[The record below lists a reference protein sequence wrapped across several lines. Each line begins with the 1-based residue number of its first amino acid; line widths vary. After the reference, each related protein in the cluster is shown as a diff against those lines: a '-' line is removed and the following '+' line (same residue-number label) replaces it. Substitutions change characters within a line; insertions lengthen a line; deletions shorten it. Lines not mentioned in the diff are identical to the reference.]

1 MTWVL
6 IRRLFSGGNLFGYFS
21 NDKARLIFNEI
32 IMIVR
37 EVRLLGRE
45 ELLKHSKSLIY
56 SNRCYKYT
64 FNDIYEQYV
73 KFVKYYY

>member
-21 NDKARLIFNEI
+21 NDTARLIFNEI

-45 ELLKHSKSLIY
+45 ELLKHSKSFIHSKVML
-56 SNRCYKYT
+56 
-64 FNDIYEQYV
+64 
-73 KFVKYYY
+73 

>member
-1 MTWVL
+1 
-6 IRRLFSGGNLFGYFS
+6 
-21 NDKARLIFNEI
+21 
-32 IMIVR
+32 MIVR

-45 ELLKHSKSLIY
+45 ELLKHSKSFIH

>member
-6 IRRLFSGGNLFGYFS
+6 IRRLFSGGNLFGCFS

-32 IMIVR
+32 IMIAR

-45 ELLKHSKSLIY
+45 ELLKHSESFIHSKMML
-56 SNRCYKYT
+56 
-64 FNDIYEQYV
+64 
-73 KFVKYYY
+73 